1 MEIPSCRLF
10 TFYEFLRY
18 ENREADLSETLSVCS
33 IRDYVTPPVMTDL
46 FIASEVGNPQVM
58 TMVFN
63 FLIIIV
69 GLGIIKDGKSFLFE
83 DEN

>member
-1 MEIPSCRLF
+1 
-10 TFYEFLRY
+10 
-18 ENREADLSETLSVCS
+18 
-33 IRDYVTPPVMTDL
+33 MTDL

-63 FLIIIV
+63 GIIIAR
-69 GLGIIKDGKSFLFE
+69 LGIIKDGKSFLFE

>member
-10 TFYEFLRY
+10 TFYEFLRS

-63 FLIIIV
+63 GIIIAR
-69 GLGIIKDGKSFLFE
+69 LGIIKDGKSFLFE